1 MALAAFLGGVLTLLA
16 PCSVMVLPA
25 FFAYA
30 FTSPRAL
37 LGRTAVYWLGLLTT
51 LLPLGV
57 LAGSLGALLRQHMT
71 TATLLGGIAVI
82 ILGVLQALS
91 IPLHLPGLARGGAPA
106 ARRNAASPLSVYLLG
121 ALAGLAGV
129 GCAGP
134 ILGSVLVLAG
144 LGGSPAR
151 AAALMV
157 LYSLGMVL
165 PLVVL
170 ALAWSRLGSASR
182 SWLRPRTVTLAGRT
196 TTWTELIG
204 GALCVALGGLM
215 VVVGPSGLN
224 GGLVSAR
231 TLADAEQQVL
241 AAAGA
246 VPAWPLAMLAAA
258 LLALAVLLIAR
269 RR

>member
-1 MALAAFLGGVLTLLA
+1 MALALAALLGGVLTLLA

-37 LGRTAVYWLGLLTT
+37 ASRTAVYWLGLVSA

-91 IPLHLPGLARGGAPA
+91 IPLHLPLPGGPREAS
-106 ARRNAASPLSVYLLG
+106 SPLAVYLLG

-204 GALCVALGGLM
+204 GALCVALGALM
-215 VVVGPSGLN
+215 VASGPHGLTSS
-224 GGLVSAR
+224 LASSQ
-231 TLADAEQQVL
+231 TLAGMEQRILMATGQVPWWL
-241 AAAGA
+241 VAA
-246 VPAWPLAMLAAA
+246 LAAA
-258 LLALAVLLIAR
+258 LLALAVVTIAR

>member
-1 MALAAFLGGVLTLLA
+1 MALALAALLGGVLTLLA

-37 LGRTAVYWLGLLTT
+37 ASRTAVYWLGLVSA

-91 IPLHLPGLARGGAPA
+91 IPLHLPLPGGPREAS
-106 ARRNAASPLSVYLLG
+106 SPLAVYLLG

-204 GALCVALGGLM
+204 GALCVALGALM
-215 VVVGPSGLN
+215 VVSDPRGPTRGLASSRALA
-224 GGLVSAR
+224 GMEQRILMATGQVPWWLV
-231 TLADAEQQVL
+231 
-241 AAAGA
+241 AA
-246 VPAWPLAMLAAA
+246 LAAA
-258 LLALAVLLIAR
+258 LLALAVVTIAR

>member
-1 MALAAFLGGVLTLLA
+1 
-16 PCSVMVLPA
+16 
-25 FFAYA
+25 
-30 FTSPRAL
+30 
-37 LGRTAVYWLGLLTT
+37 
-51 LLPLGV
+51 
-57 LAGSLGALLRQHMT
+57 MT

-91 IPLHLPGLARGGAPA
+91 IPLHLPLPGGPREAS
-106 ARRNAASPLSVYLLG
+106 SPLAVYLLG

-204 GALCVALGGLM
+204 GALCVALGALM
-215 VVVGPSGLN
+215 VASGPHGLTSS
-224 GGLVSAR
+224 LASSQ
-231 TLADAEQQVL
+231 TLAGMEQRILMATGQVPWWL
-241 AAAGA
+241 VAA
-246 VPAWPLAMLAAA
+246 LAAA
-258 LLALAVLLIAR
+258 LLALAVVTIAR